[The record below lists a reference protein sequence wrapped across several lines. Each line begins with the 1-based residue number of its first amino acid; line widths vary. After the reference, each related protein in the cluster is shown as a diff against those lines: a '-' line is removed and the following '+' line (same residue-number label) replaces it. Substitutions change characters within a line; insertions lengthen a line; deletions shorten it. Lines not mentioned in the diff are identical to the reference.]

1 MRSALVPDELCKQG
15 VQVLLNCLK
24 VWSEELGVAAA
35 APTSSGKLNWGS
47 AKV

>member
-15 VQVLLNCLK
+15 AQVLLNCLK
-24 VWSEELGVAAA
+24 VWSEELRVAAA
-35 APTSSGKLNWGS
+35 APTESGKLSWES